1 MNYIDWC
8 FNRRKEKSPRKEV
21 KKGNQLLFWVISFS
35 FSIDIPIMN
44 YIDWCFNREKEKS
57 P

>member
-1 MNYIDWC
+1 MLIGV
-8 FNRRKEKSPRKEV
+8 FNRKKEKSPRTEV
-21 KKGNQLLFWVISFS
+21 EEGSQLLFWVIFLY